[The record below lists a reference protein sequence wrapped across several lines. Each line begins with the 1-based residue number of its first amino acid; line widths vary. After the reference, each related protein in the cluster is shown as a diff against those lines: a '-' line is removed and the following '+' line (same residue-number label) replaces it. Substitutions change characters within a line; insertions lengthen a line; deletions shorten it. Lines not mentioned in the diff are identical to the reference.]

1 VKLLFDANLS
11 HKLVGILAH
20 DFPDCTHVRDIGLRA
35 AGDGQI
41 WNHARHLGSEYA
53 ENFTRVTGLIN
64 SLIRHLRRQ
73 DLELLLS

>member
-11 HKLVGILAH
+11 HKLVGILAP

-41 WNHARHLGSEYA
+41 WNHARTDGFLIVSK
-53 ENFTRVTGLIN
+53 LIN